1 MKKVI
6 FLVAMTML
14 VMLFTVSAAI
24 LPTTEASTPQF
35 LYVANDINSDY
46 FQFDAK
52 GVYVAPTS
60 TVTALKEGWIVLSG
74 QEPVTIKGPNTTI
87 VLQRESILTIGS
99 TTVNKPSYYL
109 IAGSASFL
117 MDTPFLGKLEVST
130 PVGIYTLQGHGE
142 MFISS
147 DYAEIVF
154 SLGGKIRVMN
164 AITRQITDLPEFTY
178 LNLADPFVNTKE
190 LSRETYETLSINP
203 KKTTT
208 RILPSVKVQ
217 DGITFQNP
225 EPLFKAQKV
234 ETEKVVTPQ
243 KPTPAVVKE
252 TPKVVAPVVKETPK
266 VAAPVVK

>member
-117 MDTPFLGKLEVST
+117 MDTPF
-130 PVGIYTLQGHGE
+130 
-142 MFISS
+142 
-147 DYAEIVF
+147 
-154 SLGGKIRVMN
+154 
-164 AITRQITDLPEFTY
+164 
-178 LNLADPFVNTKE
+178 
-190 LSRETYETLSINP
+190 
-203 KKTTT
+203 
-208 RILPSVKVQ
+208 
-217 DGITFQNP
+217 
-225 EPLFKAQKV
+225 
-234 ETEKVVTPQ
+234 
-243 KPTPAVVKE
+243 
-252 TPKVVAPVVKETPK
+252 
-266 VAAPVVK
+266 